1 MSHRNLHRGGLLY
14 VQNMK
19 ERRMFLVAEDFLC
32 LQNAGKILL
41 TLSLESIHFMAAFVY
56 VCVLFKNLWE
66 DGGYFPQDG
75 MESCVQFLL

>member
-1 MSHRNLHRGGLLY
+1 MSHRNLYRGGVLY

-19 ERRMFLVAEDFLC
+19 ERRMFLVAEDFVH
-32 LQNAGKILL
+32 LQKAGKILL
-41 TLSLESIHFMAAFVY
+41 TLSLELIHFMAAFVH

-75 MESCVQFLL
+75 MESCVRFLL